1 MSGRSDDP
9 ILVLLRD
16 TLLIVRTG
24 PEAGEE
30 CVRFGASNARIPL
43 PLSPASY
50 PEFREQ
56 LNI

>member
-1 MSGRSDDP
+1 MVSGRSDNP

-24 PEAGEE
+24 PEAGEDRV
-30 CVRFGASNARIPL
+30 CFGASNAKIPQ

-50 PEFREQ
+50 PEFRE
-56 LNI
+56 